1 MGHGVVEGGAGPA
14 AIDAATAADIAT
26 AMQALA
32 APSRVLILGRLRAG
46 PWSVGELA
54 REVGMTQPAVSQQLR
69 VLRHLG
75 LVVGVRRGRHVV
87 YELHDDHVAALVD
100 EAVHHVEHLRLGFR
114 GRSQPAAGGGSAAA
128 APGR

>member
-87 YELHDDHVAALVD
+87 YELHVGAGAALVD
-100 EAVHHVEHLRLGFR
+100 EAVQPVEHLRSGFR
-114 GRSQPAAGGGSAAA
+114 GRSQPAAGGVSAAA

>member
-1 MGHGVVEGGAGPA
+1 MGHGVEGEAVPA
-14 AIDAATAADIAT
+14 AIDAATAGDVAT

-46 PWSVGELA
+46 PWSVGDLA
-54 REVGMTQPAVSQQLR
+54 REVGMSQPAVSQQLR

-114 GRSQPAAGGGSAAA
+114 GRTRPAAERTSAAA
-128 APGR
+128 APDR

>member
-1 MGHGVVEGGAGPA
+1 MGHGVEGEAVPA
-14 AIDAATAADIAT
+14 AIDAATAGDVAT

-32 APSRVLILGRLRAG
+32 APSRVLILGRLRTG
-46 PWSVGELA
+46 PWSVGDLA
-54 REVGMTQPAVSQQLR
+54 REVGMSQPAVSQQLR

-114 GRSQPAAGGGSAAA
+114 GRTRPAAAGTSAPPPPA
-128 APGR
+128 R